1 MKSSHSNPELE
12 PRRPVQS
19 GYSLYYFV
27 VLVQVTRQST
37 PCWDSIQ
44 SRSSLPESTVLIKTF
59 PRKALEWIEQ
69 VILDVNFRSDIEFT
83 ILDKFSLVN
92 PKLVLSIKRTF
103 QGRAHGTRQ

>member
-1 MKSSHSNPELE
+1 MSSHSNQEFE
-12 PRRPVQS
+12 PRCPIQP
-19 GYSLYYFV
+19 GYSLHCLV
-27 VLVQVTRQST
+27 VLVQVTRHST
-37 PCWDSIQ
+37 RCWDSIQ
-44 SRSSLPESTVLIKTF
+44 SRSSLPESTVLIETF

-103 QGRAHGTRQ
+103 QGRVHGTRQ